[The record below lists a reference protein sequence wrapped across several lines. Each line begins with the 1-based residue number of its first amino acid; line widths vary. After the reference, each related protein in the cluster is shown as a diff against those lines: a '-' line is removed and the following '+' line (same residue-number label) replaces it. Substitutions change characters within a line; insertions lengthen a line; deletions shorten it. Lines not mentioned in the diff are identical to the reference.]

1 MNMNK
6 DEIVFEALRKVLHHE
21 DYAYIGEAF
30 QMCTDDLQGIYPSLT
45 KLQQATIEGYVHCLA
60 DVYTAALTIV
70 SEEASKK
77 G

>member
-1 MNMNK
+1 MDIDK
-6 DEIVFEALRKVLHHE
+6 DEIVFEAFRKVLHHK

-30 QMCTDDLQGIYPSLT
+30 QMCNDDLQGIYPSLT
-45 KLQQATIEGYVHCLA
+45 KLQQSTIECYVHCLA

-70 SEEASKK
+70 LEEASKK

>member
-60 DVYTAALTIV
+60 DVYTAALTICL
-70 SEEASKK
+70 EEKDSLL
-77 G
+77 

>member
-45 KLQQATIEGYVHCLA
+45 KLQQTVIEGYVHCLK
-60 DVYTAALTIV
+60 DVYTAALTICL
-70 SEEASKK
+70 EEKDSLL
-77 G
+77 

>member
-30 QMCTDDLQGIYPSLT
+30 QMCTDELQGIYPSLT

-60 DVYTAALTIV
+60 DVYTAALTILL
-70 SEEASKK
+70 EEASKK
-77 G
+77 A